1 MVTFYR
7 DHCACKCLSRG
18 HQSRTTNKSTAPS
31 LKPKNPLQETQ
42 PRPQQRTN
50 PNIPQA
56 PTPTPVEPA
65 PSKKITIRIY
75 LDVPHLASPYK
86 TVILTNQLTADMV
99 VDQLLALL
107 EAGGSGFVDNGTWT
121 LFEVCA
127 DFGVERPLRDWEV
140 VTDVVEAWL
149 DGNGGLLPGGKG
161 GWPKVEGR
169 FDVEIKP
176 GKWKRRYFILRED
189 VIYYKERESD
199 RAPTR
204 YCFAL
209 RSTASLTVFE
219 KADEYAHYFCVENQT
234 QMVDWVL
241 GIRLAKVRILHFQ
254 H

>member
-1 MVTFYR
+1 
-7 DHCACKCLSRG
+7 
-18 HQSRTTNKSTAPS
+18 
-31 LKPKNPLQETQ
+31 
-42 PRPQQRTN
+42 
-50 PNIPQA
+50 
-56 PTPTPVEPA
+56 
-65 PSKKITIRIY
+65 KKITIRIY
-75 LDVPHLASPYK
+75 LDIPLLTSPYK

-107 EAGGSGFVDNGTWT
+107 EAGAGGDFVDNGTWT

-127 DFGVERPLRDWEV
+127 DFGVERPLRDWEI

-149 DGNGGLLPGGKG
+149 DGNGGLLPVILSLL
-161 GWPKVEGR
+161 WPKVEGR
-169 FDVEIKP
+169 FDMEVKP
-176 GKWKRRYFILRED
+176 GKWKRRYFVLRED
-189 VIYYKERESD
+189 AIYYKDRESD

-241 GIRLAKVRILHFQ
+241 GIRLAKV
-254 H
+254 